1 MSAAKIRVIKVED
14 GKTELE
20 GGGGILLIRGFLS
33 EEDASQ
39 LKTKLESREEMWT
52 QSIYKMYGRDVPT
65 PRLLGSMRSSTLA
78 KKILGGSVWN
88 EDTEWIKNGV
98 RWTKD
103 MKLLKK
109 RISSELKIH
118 TDYAQ
123 LNLYRDGRDYI
134 GYHTDSEVTSDG
146 KVVSIS
152 LGQTRKFILRHKST
166 FPKLKEYRNTS
177 PTKRVNVRYEIELQ
191 DGDLLVMDEGAAKRY
206 YKHCLPKSTKPMDS
220 RINITF
226 RQL

>member
-1 MSAAKIRVIKVED
+1 MAKTRVIKVQD
-14 GKTELE
+14 GVTELE
-20 GGGGILLIRGFLS
+20 GGGSIHLIRGFVS
-33 EEDASQ
+33 TETAHQ
-39 LKTKLESREEMWT
+39 LKSSLESRKEMWV

-78 KKILGGSVWN
+78 KKLIGGSVWD

-109 RISSELKIH
+109 RISSELEIH

-123 LNLYRDGRDYI
+123 LNLYRDGKDYI
-134 GYHTDSEVTSDG
+134 GYHTDSEVTPEG

-166 FPKLKEYRNTS
+166 FPKLKEHRNTS
-177 PTKRVNVRYEIELQ
+177 ASKRVNVRYEVELQ

-206 YKHCLPKSTKPMDS
+206 YKHCLPKSVKPMDS

>member
-1 MSAAKIRVIKVED
+1 MAKTRVIKVQD
-14 GKTELE
+14 GITELE
-20 GGGGILLIRGFLS
+20 GGGSLHLIRGFLT
-33 EEDASQ
+33 EEDSSAFKSR
-39 LKTKLESREEMWT
+39 LEKKAEMWS
-52 QSIYKMYGRDVPT
+52 QSIYKMYGRDVAT
-65 PRLLGSMRSSTLA
+65 PRLLSSMRSSTLA
-78 KKILGGSVWN
+78 KKMIGGSVWD

-123 LNLYRDGRDYI
+123 LNLYRDGKDYI
-134 GYHTDSEVTSDG
+134 GYHTDSEVTPDG

-166 FPKLKEYRNTS
+166 FPKLKEYRNAV
-177 PTKRVNVRYEIELQ
+177 PEERVNVRYELELY

-206 YKHCLPKSTKPMDS
+206 YKHCVPKSTKPMGS